1 MERLIVRSAGRVA
14 FLRTA
19 EIDWI
24 EAADYYACLH
34 AAGRTIFSAAR

>member
-1 MERLIVRSAGRVA
+1 MDHLVVKGAGQVI
-14 FLRTA
+14 FVKIS

-34 AAGRTIFSAAR
+34 VKSKSHL